1 MKLNVVIVNYNVKD
15 FLHQCLLSVEKAAK
29 GIETQVYVV
38 DNCSQDGSVEYLRR
52 LHPQVQFI
60 ENQEN
65 LGFARANNKAI
76 RQSDGEYVLLLNPD
90 TIVTE
95 NTLHECVTFMDAHP
109 EVGCVG
115 VKQLKSDGSFA
126 LESRRGV
133 PTPFTAF
140 CKMSGLCSL
149 FPKNRKLGRYYMQY
163 LDNDQANEIEIISGA
178 FMFLRRSAL
187 NESGYLDEDFFMYGE
202 DIDLSYRLLK
212 RGWKNWYLPTPILH
226 YKGES
231 TNKVSY
237 RYVHAFYEAML
248 IFFRKHYGH
257 LSFLYTLPV
266 KSAILVKAALAYLA
280 MRMRRHGDDKK
291 ELAAY
296 LSTLNWLFIGS
307 EADYQQLNQLC
318 QHNGINLH
326 WKDENAEGEQALLS
340 EVYQHIHP
348 HYVIYNAERTA
359 YADILK
365 FFEQSSHQPYSSKKN
380 RFRPLIAT
388 YYPSTRQVISPGF
401 IVEIKNDKEVEIKPT
416 NS

>member
-1 MKLNVVIVNYNVKD
+1 MKLNVVIVSYNVKD

-29 GIETQVYVV
+29 GIDTLVYVV

-52 LHPQVQFI
+52 LHPQVRFI

-90 TIVTE
+90 TILTE
-95 NTLHECVTFMDAHP
+95 HTLHECIAFMDTHS

-163 LDNDQANEIEIISGA
+163 LDADQQNEIEIVSGA

-212 RGWKNWYLPTPILH
+212 RGWENWYLPTPILH

-231 TNKVSY
+231 TNKSSY
-237 RYVHAFYEAML
+237 RYVHVFYEAML

-257 LSFLYTLPV
+257 LSILYSLPV
-266 KSAILVKAALAYLA
+266 KFAILVKGALAYLT
-280 MRMRRHGDDKK
+280 MRLRRHVDERK
-291 ELAAY
+291 ERTEY
-296 LSTLNWLFIGS
+296 LSSLNWLFIGS
-307 EADYQQLNQLC
+307 EADYQELSQLC
-318 QHNGINLH
+318 RHNGINLR
-326 WKDENAEGEQALLS
+326 WMDENIEGGPVTQREA
-340 EVYQHIHP
+340 YQQIHP
-348 HYVIYNAERTA
+348 EYVIFNAESTS
-359 YADILK
+359 YQDILT
-365 FFEQSSHQPYSSKKN
+365 FFEQSSHQDNGSKKKQSH
-380 RFRPLIAT
+380 PLIAT

-401 IVEIKNDKEVEIKPT
+401 IVEEKE
-416 NS
+416 

>member
-15 FLHQCLLSVEKAAK
+15 YLHQCLLSVEKAAE

-52 LHPQVQFI
+52 LHPQVRFI
-60 ENQEN
+60 ENAEN
-65 LGFARANNKAI
+65 QGFARANNIAI

-90 TIVTE
+90 TLLTE
-95 NTLHECVTFMDAHP
+95 HTLHDCVEFMDANP
-109 EVGCVG
+109 NVGCVG
-115 VKQLKSDGSFA
+115 ARQLRPDGSFA

-149 FPKNRKLGRYYMQY
+149 FPRNRKVGRYYMQF
-163 LDNDQANEIEIISGA
+163 LDDHQENEIEIVSGA

-231 TNKVSY
+231 TNKSSY
-237 RYVHAFYEAML
+237 QYVHVFYEAML

-257 LSFLYTLPV
+257 LSLLYSLPV
-266 KSAILVKAALAYLA
+266 KSAIFVKGVFAYLT
-280 MRMRRHGDDKK
+280 MRLRRHVDEKK
-291 ELAAY
+291 ETADYIHSRHCLFVGTKADFE
-296 LSTLNWLFIGS
+296 SIEQIFRKNEMELNWLERKGETGHADLG
-307 EADYQQLNQLC
+307 EAY
-318 QHNGINLH
+318 HELH
-326 WKDENAEGEQALLS
+326 PE
-340 EVYQHIHP
+340 
-348 HYVIYNAERTA
+348 YVIYNAETTS
-359 YADILK
+359 YADILH
-365 FFEQSSHQPYSSKKN
+365 FFELSSQQPQGKGKKKKSL
-380 RFRPLIAT
+380 RPAIGT
-388 YYPSTRQVISPGF
+388 YYPSLRQVITADF
-401 IVEIKNDKEVEIKPT
+401 IVK
-416 NS
+416 